1 MCDFKVGDEVI
12 CIDAKPDCMDPKANL
27 LVEGRVYVVAS
38 VGNRSGDGALSVGFR
53 CLRPTKP
60 GKCYGFTVRRFR
72 KVQRRDLTAWLSTSV
87 PNTDALDKPI
97 RAPKRE
103 RVS

>member
-1 MCDFKVGDEVI
+1 MCDFKPGDEVVAV
-12 CIDAKPDCMDPKANL
+12 DGKEAESEWRGPLFDFSA
-27 LVEGRVYVVAS
+27 VYVVEDVIVWRGRIGLVIAGMHS
-38 VGNRSGDGALSVGFR
+38 TH
-53 CLRPTKP
+53 PTKA
-60 GKCYGFTVRRFR
+60 YGAEFFR